1 MILVLDHYTAHLLI
15 NYKIDMCELFKRNV
29 LQVEDLVKKRKRYP
43 MTDVIYFIQPDEES
57 IEKLI
62 EDFPKEDELP
72 YD

>member
-1 MILVLDHYTAHLLI
+1 ML
-15 NYKIDMCELFKRNV
+15 KS
-29 LQVEDLVKKRKRYP
+29 RKRYP

-62 EDFPKEDELP
+62 EDFPKDDDLP

>member
-1 MILVLDHYTAHLLI
+1 MDLTLNRRKQKNRHCY
-15 NYKIDMCELFKRNV
+15 ELYFMASENPK
-29 LQVEDLVKKRKRYP
+29 DLVKKRKRYP

-62 EDFPKEDELP
+62 EDFPKDDELP

>member
-1 MILVLDHYTAHLLI
+1 
-15 NYKIDMCELFKRNV
+15 
-29 LQVEDLVKKRKRYP
+29 

-62 EDFPKEDELP
+62 EDFPKDDDLP